1 MELFY
6 DVGDKSFKTKKD
18 ATEALVNEGVFDEY
32 DVVASSGGG
41 YVGVKKEGKKE
52 SAEEKPAKKESPKEV
67 NLMTT
72 MKKVRVHRASGD
84 EDNRDVQIS
93 VCVNS
98 AKNRRVFYP
107 GEEVELSLAQIAVLR
122 NSVEETKLVIAPDS
136 GIYEAKNPEAMA
148 RNHYPGMTLRR
159 DKTTGLINMFKRTPN
174 YLIEEVGA

>member
-1 MELFY
+1 MDLFY
-6 DVGDKSFKTKKD
+6 DVGDKPFKTKKD

-32 DVVASSGGG
+32 DVVSADTGG
-41 YVGVKKEGKKE
+41 YVGVKRE
-52 SAEEKPAKKESPKEV
+52 AKKESVRERPIKNESPDV
-67 NLMTT
+67 DLMTT

-159 DKTTGLINMFKRTPN
+159 DKTTGLI
-174 YLIEEVGA
+174 